1 MATEPKIIMMVGE
14 IDPNWE
20 RNLIPHTIIITK
32 RQYDRDYA
40 SRSGS
45 SLIFEADLWDCV
57 RYVNTTKLRS
67 RFNLKG
73 RGKVLHILVGRTTDK
88 GFINK
93 QNKDVVYKTP
103 VCCSADDDGATR
115 AGWGG
120 YQTNHPLGDV
130 IVVLA
135 DRV

>member
-1 MATEPKIIMMVGE
+1 LGFYLYLTCQNTQMATTTSIISKA
-14 IDPNWE
+14 
-20 RNLIPHTIIITK
+20 T
-32 RQYDRDYA
+32 YDRDYA

-45 SLIFEADLWDCV
+45 SLIFQADLWDCV

-67 RFNLKG
+67 KFNLKG
-73 RGKVLHILVGRTTDK
+73 RGKVLHVLVGRSTDE

-103 VCCSADDDGATR
+103 VCCDARDDGAER
-115 AGWGG
+115 SPYGF
-120 YQTNHPLGDV
+120 YQHKHPLGNV
-130 IVVLA
+130 IVVIA